1 MERIL
6 DAIRK
11 DLRASANEK
20 DRLSGER
27 FFREEVRL
35 YGMKTKEV
43 TRISREHRQRIKHL
57 PEAEIFTLCGELWKS
72 GFFEEAVIACEWA
85 YSCRKSFI
93 PADFAI
99 FEKWVHLYVSNWAAC
114 DTLCNHTI
122 GTFLEMYPEYLK
134 KLKVWAGS
142 SNRWVRRA
150 AAVSLIVPARKG
162 LFGKEI
168 FEIAGILL
176 TDSDDMVQK
185 GYGWM
190 LKVYSQSGPRH
201 QKAVFDYVMDHKAVM
216 PRTALRYAIEK
227 MEPELKKPAMEKK
240 TERLRESET

>member
-1 MERIL
+1 MEKIL
-6 DAIRK
+6 EAIRE

-35 YGMKTKEV
+35 YGMKSKEV
-43 TRISREHRQRIKHL
+43 IRISKEHHLKIKHL
-57 PEAEIFTLCGELWKS
+57 PKSEIFTLCGEFWKS

-85 YSCRKSFI
+85 YSCRKSFV
-93 PADFAI
+93 PSDFAI

-122 GTFLEMYPEYLK
+122 GTFLEMYPEYLE

-142 SNRWVRRA
+142 PNRWARRA

-162 LFGKEI
+162 KFVKVI
-168 FEIAGILL
+168 FEIAQILL
-176 TDSDDMVQK
+176 TDPDDMVQK

-190 LKVYSQSGPRH
+190 LKVTSQSDPDHRM
-201 QKAVFDYVMDHKAVM
+201 AVFNFVMDHKTAM

-227 MEPELKKPAMEKK
+227 MEPELKKLAMGK
-240 TERLRESET
+240 ET